1 MRISRALLRDISK
14 LIQRYSRYQQSCL
27 SIEQYTTFG
36 KNAKPVDSYRFGKHE
51 LPVRLAHIIREID
64 LLPKNL
70 LRMPSVELV
79 RSWYVQSFSEL
90 LEFEDDDGEEANRFT
105 ETLAHIKQRHNN
117 VVETMAQGIMELR
130 QKEGLSA
137 FHPSI
142 QYFLDRFYMNR
153 IGIRILI
160 TQHLMLFG
168 HEAARSSKS
177 NFVGCFDPNCH
188 VASIVEDAA
197 NNARFLCDQYYCS
210 SPELVVS
217 EHNAYESISHI
228 KFAYLPAHL
237 YHMLFELLK
246 NAMRAVTEN
255 YSTSVDMPPIQVMIT
270 KGREDL
276 TIKISDKGGGIPRS
290 KIDEVFE
297 YHYSTA
303 PEPSTSGTV
312 APLYSPGLGSELG
325 SSNSRVRIRGYATQR
340 RRDKEPYQYW
350 DYIAGYGYGLPLSRL
365 YAKYFDGDL
374 QLYSMEGYGTDA
386 VIWLKALSTDASEVL
401 PMYNR
406 RTPKNYEEVRASA
419 NYASDWSSSR
429 FYGRPGT
436 HRFISTYNT
445 RRTIGENCPR
455 KKAL

>member
-312 APLYSPGLGSELG
+312 APL
-325 SSNSRVRIRGYATQR
+325 
-340 RRDKEPYQYW
+340 
-350 DYIAGYGYGLPLSRL
+350 AGYGYGLPLSRL